1 MKNEKEEFTMEEKK
15 LGRRERKKIA
25 SRQAILAAAKQEF
38 VRQGYKDASIADIM
52 ERADLGVGTFYN
64 YFSSKEEI
72 LMNLLVGLM
81 GEVTSFLDEMKAAGK
96 PALARLTEGCQ
107 ETARL
112 LDENRFVLALFFA
125 GSHAAPVHGKAQG
138 SGKHGQESRLPYSH
152 GPGFRELFLA
162 IIEEGQ
168 ASGELRADVPAP
180 LIAEMLHAAF
190 QSAAFSHLGLSFR
203 ENFEGKLQLLLDGI
217 RA

>member
-1 MKNEKEEFTMEEKK
+1 MEEKK

-72 LMNLLVGLM
+72 LMSLLVGLM

-125 GSHAAPVHGKAQG
+125 GGQAAPARGKAQG
-138 SGKHGQESRLPYSH
+138 AKHGQESGLPYSH

-168 ASGELRADVPAP
+168 AAGELRADVSAP

-190 QSAAFSHLGLSFR
+190 QSSAFSHLGLSFR
-203 ENFEGKLQLLLDGI
+203 ENFEGKLQLLLGGI

>member
-1 MKNEKEEFTMEEKK
+1 M
-15 LGRRERKKIA
+15 
-25 SRQAILAAAKQEF
+25 
-38 VRQGYKDASIADIM
+38 
-52 ERADLGVGTFYN
+52 
-64 YFSSKEEI
+64 
-72 LMNLLVGLM
+72 
-81 GEVTSFLDEMKAAGK
+81 
-96 PALARLTEGCQ
+96 
-107 ETARL
+107 
-112 LDENRFVLALFFA
+112 
-125 GSHAAPVHGKAQG
+125 HGKAQG
-138 SGKHGQESRLPYSH
+138 SGKHGQESRLLYNH

-203 ENFEGKLQLLLDGI
+203 ENFEGKLQLLLGGI